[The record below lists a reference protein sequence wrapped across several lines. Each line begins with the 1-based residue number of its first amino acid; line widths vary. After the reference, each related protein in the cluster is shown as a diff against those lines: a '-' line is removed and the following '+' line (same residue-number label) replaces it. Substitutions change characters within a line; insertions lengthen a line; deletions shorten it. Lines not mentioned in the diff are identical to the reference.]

1 MAIAEPELQTET
13 VADLLERLGGVPAS
27 RVLLRPSPG
36 TATVDDVVR
45 LAHSAKKRLCELVDG
60 VLVEKAMGFL
70 ESQLAM
76 TLGRIIG
83 TWVFDR
89 RLGIVTGEQGMIRPL
104 PDQVRM
110 PDVAFY
116 RQDKF
121 PNGTPL
127 EPAPELAPD
136 LAIEVI
142 SPSNTAGEM
151 ERKRRDL
158 FQAGMRL
165 FWEINPRSRTA
176 VVWTAVDHSTNLSE
190 NDSLDGGDVLPG
202 FSVRLA
208 DLFAEFQPKPR

>member
-1 MAIAEPELQTET
+1 
-13 VADLLERLGGVPAS
+13 
-27 RVLLRPSPG
+27 
-36 TATVDDVVR
+36 
-45 LAHSAKKRLCELVDG
+45 

-76 TLGRIIG
+76 TLGHLILG
-83 TWVFDR
+83 FVQPR

-127 EPAPELAPD
+127 EPVPELAPD

-165 FWEINPRSRTA
+165 FWETNPRSRTA
-176 VVWTAVDHSTNLSE
+176 VVWTAVDQSTSLTE
-190 NDSLDGGDVLPG
+190 HDSLDGGDVLPG
-202 FSVRLA
+202 FTVQLA
-208 DLFAEFQPKPR
+208 DLFAEFQSK